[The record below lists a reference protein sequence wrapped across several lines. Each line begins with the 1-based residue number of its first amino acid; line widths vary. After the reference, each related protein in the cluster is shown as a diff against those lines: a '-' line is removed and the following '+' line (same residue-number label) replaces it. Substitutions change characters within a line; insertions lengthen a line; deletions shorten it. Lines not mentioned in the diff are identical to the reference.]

1 MITGTLRSS
10 VDNLWNTFA
19 TGGVT
24 NPLTVIEQ
32 ITYLLFLRRL
42 DENQTLKE
50 KQFAK
55 LGGKIKDPIYAPKYA
70 DLRWKNFKDKDPDTL
85 FALFTRAQAKLDN
98 LTVFDFMKQLGAEG
112 SVFSQHMK
120 DATFIIPTAK
130 LLDRAVQM
138 IDAIDMADRDTKG
151 DLYEYLLSKIAT
163 AGRNGQ
169 FRTPRHII
177 RMMVQLMKPT
187 PEDTLWDPAAGTC
200 GFLVAGSEELRRTHP
215 ESFHEK
221 KFMTHWNHGLFSGA
235 EFDPSMLRIG
245 AMNLMLHGI
254 EHPQLIGTDAL
265 SKESGHIKDRFSLVL
280 ANPPFKGSL
289 DHDAVDPAILRTVSS
304 KKTELL
310 FIGLILRALRP
321 GGRAAVIVP
330 DGVLFGSSKAHKQ
343 LRQELIERQQ
353 LQAVIS
359 MPGGV
364 FKPYAGVSTAV
375 LIFTR
380 TDSGGT
386 DNVWFYDMR
395 ADGYTLDDKRT
406 PLLTDE
412 QMEAQFAHR
421 AVTSGA
427 NDAVT
432 SSGVEKKR
440 TVVLD
445 SARTDNAQIAL
456 HERSNI
462 ADILARFGDAAESKR
477 ARTDQSFL
485 VPFAEL
491 ADPKNNWDLS
501 INRYK
506 QVVYEQVKYATPA
519 ELINGTKQEPGLR
532 QLAAERVKLLDELEA
547 LLK

>member
-1 MITGTLRSS
+1 MITGTLRN
-10 VDNLWNTFA
+10 DIDQLWDAFA
-19 TGGVT
+19 SGGVA

-32 ITYLLFLRRL
+32 ITYLLFLKRL
-42 DENQTLKE
+42 DDIQVLKE
-50 KQFAK
+50 KQSAK
-55 LGGKIKDPIYAPKYA
+55 LGGPIKDAIYKPKYK
-70 DLRWKNFKDKDPDTL
+70 DLRWSSFKDKDPETMFL
-85 FALFTRAQAKLDN
+85 LFTRPEVKNDN
-98 LTVFDFMKQLGAEG
+98 LTVFDFMKQLGTEG

-120 DATFIIPTAK
+120 GATFMISTAR

-138 IDAIDMADRDTKG
+138 ISQLDMADRDTKG
-151 DLYEYLLSKIAT
+151 DLYEYLLSKISS

-177 RMMVQLMKPT
+177 RMIVQLMEPK
-187 PEDTLWDPAAGTC
+187 PEDQICDPAAGTC
-200 GFLVAGSEELRRTHP
+200 GFLVAASEELRRTHP
-215 ESFHEK
+215 DAFLQK
-221 KFMTHWNHGLFSGA
+221 KFREHYNSELFTGI

-245 AMNLMLHGI
+245 AMNMMLHGI
-254 EHPQLIGTDAL
+254 ERPQLIGHDAL
-265 SKESGHIKDRFSLVL
+265 SKEQGHISERFSLVL

-310 FIGLILRALRP
+310 FLGLILRMLRT

-375 LIFTR
+375 LLFTK

-386 DNVWFYDMR
+386 DKVWFYDMR
-395 ADGYTLDDKRT
+395 ADGYSLDDKRT
-406 PLLTDE
+406 PQLTDE
-412 QMEAQFAHR
+412 QMELQF
-421 AVTSGA
+421 TEPGKGA
-427 NDAVT
+427 A
-432 SSGVEKKR
+432 
-440 TVVLD
+440 
-445 SARTDNAQIAL
+445 AL
-456 HERSNI
+456 HEKSNL
-462 ADILARFGDAAESKR
+462 ADILARYGSKAETKR

-491 ADPKNNWDLS
+491 KANGWDLS

-506 QVVYEQVKYATPA
+506 EVVYEQVKYATNA
-519 ELINGTKQEPGLR
+519 ELINGKKGEPGLR
-532 QLAAERVKLLDELEA
+532 QLAAERMILLDELEA

>member
-1 MITGTLRSS
+1 MITGTLRST
-10 VDNLWNTFA
+10 VDKLWEAFW
-19 TGGVT
+19 TGGVS

-32 ITYLLFLRRL
+32 ITYLLFLKRL
-42 DENQTLKE
+42 DDNQILKE
-50 KQFAK
+50 KQSAK
-55 LGGKIKDPIYAPKYA
+55 LGGPIKDTIYKPKYKE
-70 DLRWKNFKDKDPDTL
+70 LRWGSFKDKDPDTL
-85 FALFTRAQAKLDN
+85 FALFTRPDAKHDN

-120 DATFIIPTAK
+120 GATFMIPTPR

-163 AGRNGQ
+163 AGQNGQ

-177 RMMVQLMKPT
+177 RMMVQLMRPQPT
-187 PEDTLWDPAAGTC
+187 DRICDPSAGTC
-200 GFLVAGSEELRRTHP
+200 GFLVAASDELRRTHP
-215 ESFHEK
+215 DSFHEK
-221 KFMTHWNHGLFSGA
+221 DFRKHWNDGLFNGL
-235 EFDPSMLRIG
+235 EFNPSMLRIG
-245 AMNLMLHGI
+245 AMNMMLHGI
-254 EHPQLIGTDAL
+254 EHPKLLGTDAL
-265 SKESGHIKDRFSLVL
+265 SKESGHITDVFDLVL

-310 FIGLILRALRP
+310 FLGLILRMLRT

-343 LRQELIERQQ
+343 LRQEVIERQQ

-375 LIFTR
+375 LIFTK
-380 TDSGGT
+380 TNSGGT

-412 QMEAQFAHR
+412 QMEMQFA
-421 AVTSGA
+421 T
-427 NDAVT
+427 T
-432 SSGVEKKR
+432 SSASA
-440 TVVLD
+440 TVA
-445 SARTDNAQIAL
+445 ARTRSVDPPGLSQRSADGPGRPNGATDL
-456 HERSNI
+456 HDRSNI
-462 ADILARFGDAAESKR
+462 ADILARFGAKGEAKR

-491 ADPKNNWDLS
+491 KANGWDLS

-506 QVVYEQVKYATPA
+506 QVVYEQVQYATPA
-519 ELINGTKQEPGLR
+519 ELINGKKGAPGLR

>member
-10 VDNLWNTFA
+10 VDKLWEAFW
-19 TGGVT
+19 TGGVS

-50 KQFAK
+50 KQAAK
-55 LGGKIKDPIYAPKYA
+55 LGTPLKDPIYPAHLQ
-70 DLRWKNFKDKDPDTL
+70 DLRWSRFKDNDPDTL
-85 FALFTRAQAKLDN
+85 FALFTRPDPRYDN
-98 LTVFDFMKQLGAEG
+98 LTVFDFMKQLGSEG
-112 SVFSQHMK
+112 SVFSRHMK
-120 DATFIIPTAK
+120 GATFMIPTPR

-138 IDAIDMADRDTKG
+138 IAAIDMADRDTKG

-163 AGRNGQ
+163 AGQNGQ

-177 RMMVQLMKPT
+177 RMMVALMKPT
-187 PEDTLWDPAAGTC
+187 PEDRICDPSAGTC
-200 GFLVAGSEELRRTHP
+200 GFLVAASEELRRTHP
-215 ESFHEK
+215 VSFHEK
-221 KFMTHWNHGLFSGA
+221 KFMTHWNSGLFNGV

-254 EHPQLIGTDAL
+254 EQPELLGQDAL
-265 SKESGHIKDRFSLVL
+265 SKEMGHIQEAYTLVL

-289 DHDAVDPAILRTVSS
+289 DHDAVDPAVLRTVSS

-310 FIGLILRALRP
+310 FLGLILRMLRT

-343 LRQELIERQQ
+343 IRQELIERQQ
-353 LQAVIS
+353 LHAVIS

-375 LIFTR
+375 LLFTK
-380 TDSGGT
+380 TNSGGT
-386 DNVWFYDMR
+386 DHVWFYDMR
-395 ADGYTLDDKRT
+395 ADGFSLDDKRS
-406 PLLTDE
+406 PLLTDVQLEE
-412 QMEAQFAHR
+412 QFTGMA
-421 AVTSGA
+421 
-427 NDAVT
+427 T
-432 SSGVEKKR
+432 SSAGAKGADRTRSVDPPGRPDATPAWHEK
-440 TVVLD
+440 
-445 SARTDNAQIAL
+445 
-456 HERSNI
+456 SNL
-462 ADILARFGDAAESKR
+462 ADILARYGAKGEAKR

-485 VPFAEL
+485 VPFSEL
-491 ADPKNNWDLS
+491 KASGWDLS

-506 QVVYEQVKYATPA
+506 QVVYEPVKYPTPA
-519 ELINGTKQEPGLR
+519 ELIHGTKEQKGLR
-532 QLAAERVKLLDELEA
+532 QLAQERLQLLDELES

>member
-10 VDNLWNTFA
+10 VDKLWEAFW
-19 TGGVT
+19 TGGVS

-50 KQFAK
+50 KQASK
-55 LGGKIKDPIYAPKYA
+55 LGGNVKDAIYPKKYD
-70 DLRWKNFKDKDPDTL
+70 DLRWKNFRDKDPDTL
-85 FALFTRAQAKLDN
+85 FALFTRPQAKLDN

-120 DATFIIPTAK
+120 GATFMIPTPR

-163 AGRNGQ
+163 AGQNGQ

-177 RMMVQLMKPT
+177 RMMVQLMAPQ
-187 PEDTLWDPAAGTC
+187 PDDAICDPSAGTC
-200 GFLVAGSEELRRTHP
+200 GFLVAASEELRRTHP

-221 KFMTHWNHGLFSGA
+221 KFMTHWNNGLFNGV

-254 EHPQLIGTDAL
+254 EHPQLVGTDAL
-265 SKESGHIKDRFSLVL
+265 SKESGHIKDKFSLVL

-310 FIGLILRALRP
+310 FLGLILRMLRP

-395 ADGYTLDDKRT
+395 ADGYTLDDKRA
-406 PLLTDE
+406 PLLDPE
-412 QMEAQFAHR
+412 QMEAQFAQ
-421 AVTSGA
+421 VGA
-427 NDAVT
+427 SATAKGAGRTRRVDPPGRQDAPP
-432 SSGVEKKR
+432 
-440 TVVLD
+440 VLHD
-445 SARTDNAQIAL
+445 
-456 HERSNI
+456 RSNI
-462 ADILARFGDAAESKR
+462 ADILARFGAKGETKR

-491 ADPKNNWDLS
+491 KANGWDLS

-506 QVVYEQVKYATPA
+506 QVVYEQVKYAAPA
-519 ELINGTKQEPGLR
+519 ELINGIPGPDPGTVVEPGLR

>member
-1 MITGTLRSS
+1 MITGTLRST
-10 VDNLWNTFA
+10 VDKLWEAFW
-19 TGGVT
+19 TGGVS

-32 ITYLLFLRRL
+32 ITYLLFLKRL
-42 DENQTLKE
+42 DDNQITKE
-50 KQFAK
+50 KQSAK
-55 LGGKIKDPIYAPKYA
+55 LGGPVKDAIYPKKYDA
-70 DLRWKNFKDKDPDTL
+70 LRWSRFKDKDPEVM
-85 FALFTRAQAKLDN
+85 FQLFTRPDAKHDN
-98 LTVFDFMKQLGAEG
+98 LTVFDYMKQLGAEG

-120 DATFIIPTAK
+120 GATFMIPTPR

-163 AGRNGQ
+163 AGKNGQ

-187 PEDTLWDPAAGTC
+187 PDDRICDPSAGTG
-200 GFLVAGSEELRRTHP
+200 GFLVVASEEIRRQYP
-215 ESFHEK
+215 DKFHEK
-221 KFMTHWNHGLFSGA
+221 AFRKHWDSDLFNGV
-235 EFDPSMLRIG
+235 EFDASMLRIG

-254 EHPQLIGTDAL
+254 EHPNLIGQDAL
-265 SKESGHIKDRFSLVL
+265 SKDLGHIQEAYTLFL
-280 ANPPFKGSL
+280 ANPPFKGSI
-289 DHDAVDPAILRTVSS
+289 DHDTVDPAILRTVNS

-310 FIGLILRALRP
+310 FLGLMLRMLRT

-375 LIFTR
+375 LIFTK

-395 ADGYTLDDKRT
+395 ADGYSLDDKRT
-406 PLLTDE
+406 PALTDE
-412 QMEAQFAHR
+412 QHEAQFIAP
-421 AVTSGA
+421 
-427 NDAVT
+427 
-432 SSGVEKKR
+432 KKQ
-440 TVVLD
+440 
-445 SARTDNAQIAL
+445 ARELAGKSD
-456 HERSNI
+456 I
-462 ADILARFGDAAESKR
+462 ADILARYGDKGEAQR

-491 ADPKNNWDLS
+491 KANSWDLS

-506 QVVYEQVKYATPA
+506 QVVYEQVKYPTPA
-519 ELINGTKQEPGLR
+519 ELINGTKGEPGLK
-532 QLAAERVKLLDELEA
+532 QLAQERLALLNELEA